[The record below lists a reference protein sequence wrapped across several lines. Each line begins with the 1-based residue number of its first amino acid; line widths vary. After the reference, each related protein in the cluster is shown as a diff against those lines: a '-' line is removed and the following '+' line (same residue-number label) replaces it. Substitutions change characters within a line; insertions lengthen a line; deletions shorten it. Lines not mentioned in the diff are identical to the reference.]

1 MSSDQTD
8 NSPSKHEEGVEMESS
23 MIQRDTFE
31 ESIQKMQQGI
41 SEYKP
46 STFALYL
53 DANGYQMVEL
63 VTEEENGSVKVRTQT
78 DKFFMCPKT
87 SLKILQPEVVQL
99 IKGETDLSTKDDE
112 IEKKNLEYQLSP
124 TADISEE
131 LTCCQ
136 KFMNC
141 CSPPRDDLR
150 SNKFRR
156 TVRRS
161 INFLNLSARKKAI
174 LLDRYVSLVENYE
187 KTRKRY
193 TIAYNSTRSMVT
205 LLNILTP
212 AFVSIQPMWGG
223 EAYTNGMYWTTF
235 ATTIVSGLI
244 TSYIGLFKLDKKF
257 YSTTQAY
264 LRLETEGWCYFT
276 LTGKYGKDPDN
287 PTFHPT
293 HENRFFRFCAEVEGI
308 RRSEMKVDMVKPPN
322 MSTTSSSAC
331 TNSQEGTRRK

>member
-1 MSSDQTD
+1 MSGDQTD
-8 NSPSKHEEGVEMESS
+8 NSTSKDEEGVEIATS

-53 DANGYQMVEL
+53 DANGYQMVEIL
-63 VTEEENGSVKVRTQT
+63 EEENDKVKVRTQT
-78 DKFFMCPKT
+78 DKFFLCPKT

-124 TADISEE
+124 SADISEE

-161 INFLNLSARKKAI
+161 INFLNLTSRKKAI

-193 TIAYNSTRSMVT
+193 TIAFNSTRSIVT

-223 EAYTNGMYWTTF
+223 EAYTNAMYWTTF
-235 ATTIVSGLI
+235 ATTVISGLI

-287 PTFHPT
+287 PNFRPT
-293 HENRFFRFCAEVEGI
+293 HENRFFKFCAEVESI

-322 MSTTSSSAC
+322 MASTNSSAG
-331 TNSQEGTRRK
+331 TGSQEGTRRK